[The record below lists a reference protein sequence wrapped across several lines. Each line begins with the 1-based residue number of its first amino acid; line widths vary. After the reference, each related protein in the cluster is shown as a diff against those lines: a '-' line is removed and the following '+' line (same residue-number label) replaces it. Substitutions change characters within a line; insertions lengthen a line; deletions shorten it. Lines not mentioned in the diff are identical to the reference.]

1 MGLGPVELIIV
12 LIIGFVTLLLP
23 VAAIVFLFLIY
34 DRIRRIEQRLD
45 RLEKDH

>member
-12 LIIGFVTLLLP
+12 MVISIFLLLLP

-34 DRIRRIEQRLD
+34 DRVRRIEQRLD
-45 RLEKDH
+45 RLEKDR